1 MTLNKIPFWRKGWFK
16 ATALIIFVAIAVFAV
31 MAYQYQAA
39 LFPEPTY
46 DEVAPEVP
54 ALELE
59 TKILI
64 FSKTNGFRHLD
75 AIPAAR
81 KLFENIA
88 IKNGWNSFYTEN
100 AAIHNSED
108 LEQFDLLIWSNVSG
122 DVLTPE
128 QRQVFKAYLENGGSV
143 LAIHGTGGDPEYSWS
158 WHPEEFIR
166 AQFIGHPMF
175 PQFRQATIHIEDH
188 KHPAMAFLPEY
199 WQREEEWYSF
209 AESPRDRVTVLA
221 TVDETEYDVKD
232 EIAMGEDHPVI
243 WHHKVSEGTV
253 FYSALGHQASAYDE
267 PEYQAML
274 EGAIKWLLEKQL

>member
-1 MTLNKIPFWRKGWFK
+1 MTPNKIRFWRKGWFK
-16 ATALIIFVAIAVFAV
+16 ALALMIVVAIGVLAV
-31 MAYQYQAA
+31 MAYKYQAA

-46 DEVAPEVP
+46 DQVAPEIST
-54 ALELE
+54 LELE

-64 FSKTNGFRHLD
+64 FSKTNGFRHLE

-108 LEQFDLLIWSNVSG
+108 LAQFDLVIWSNVSG
-122 DVLTPE
+122 DVLTAE
-128 QRQVFKAYLENGGSV
+128 QREVFKAYVENGGSV
-143 LAIHGTGGDPEYSWS
+143 MAIHGTGGDPEYSWS
-158 WHPEEFIR
+158 WHPQQLIR

-175 PQFRQATIHIEDH
+175 PQFREATIHIEDH
-188 KHPAMAFLPEY
+188 MHPAMAFLPEY

-221 TVDETEYDVKD
+221 TVDETEYEIKD

-243 WHHKVSEGTV
+243 WHHKVGEGTV

-267 PEYQAML
+267 PEHQAML
-274 EGAIKWLLEKQL
+274 EGAMVWLLK

>member
-1 MTLNKIPFWRKGWFK
+1 MTINKIPFWLRGWFK
-16 ATALIIFVAIAVFAV
+16 ALALLIVIAIGVFAV
-31 MAYQYQAA
+31 IAYKYQAA

-46 DEVAPEVP
+46 DQIAPELP
-54 ALELE
+54 AMELE

-64 FSKTNGFRHLD
+64 FSKTNGFRHLE

-108 LEQFDLLIWSNVSG
+108 LAQFDLVIWSNVSG
-122 DVLTPE
+122 DVLTAE
-128 QRQVFKAYLENGGSV
+128 QREVFKAYLENGGSV
-143 LAIHGTGGDPEYSWS
+143 LAIHGTGGDPEYRWS
-158 WHPEEFIR
+158 WHPQQLIR

-175 PQFRQATIHIEDH
+175 PQFRKATIHIEDH
-188 KHPAMAFLPEY
+188 LHPAMAFLPEY

-221 TVDETEYDVKD
+221 TVDEAEYEVKD

-243 WHHKVSEGTV
+243 WHHKVGEGTV

-267 PEYQAML
+267 PEHQAML
-274 EGAIKWLLEKQL
+274 EGAMVWLLR

>member
-1 MTLNKIPFWRKGWFK
+1 
-16 ATALIIFVAIAVFAV
+16 
-31 MAYQYQAA
+31 
-39 LFPEPTY
+39 
-46 DEVAPEVP
+46 
-54 ALELE
+54 
-59 TKILI
+59 
-64 FSKTNGFRHLD
+64 
-75 AIPAAR
+75 
-81 KLFENIA
+81 
-88 IKNGWNSFYTEN
+88 
-100 AAIHNSED
+100 
-108 LEQFDLLIWSNVSG
+108 LLIWSNVSG

>member
-31 MAYQYQAA
+31 MAYKYQAK

-46 DEVAPEVP
+46 DLVAPELP
-54 ALELE
+54 AMELE

-64 FSKTNGFRHLD
+64 FSKTNGFRHLE

-81 KLFENIA
+81 TLFENIA

-108 LEQFDLLIWSNVSG
+108 LGQFDLLIWSNVSG

-143 LAIHGTGGDPEYSWS
+143 LAVHGTGGDPEYSWS
-158 WHPEEFIR
+158 WYPEEFIR

-221 TVDETEYDVKD
+221 TVDETQYDVKD

-243 WHHKVSEGTV
+243 WHHKVGEGTV

-267 PEYQAML
+267 PEHQAML
-274 EGAIKWLLEKQL
+274 EGAMVWLLK